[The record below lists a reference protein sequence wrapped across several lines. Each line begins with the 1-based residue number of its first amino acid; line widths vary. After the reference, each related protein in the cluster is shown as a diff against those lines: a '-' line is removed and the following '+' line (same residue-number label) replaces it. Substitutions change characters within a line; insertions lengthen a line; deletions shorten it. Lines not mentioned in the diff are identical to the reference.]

1 MRRMALIAASVE
13 TAHVG
18 DQRVR
23 PLGLDLQRGNQGVL
37 GFHHDPVALAFDI
50 DTDGELRLHGST
62 LPFGAEPGFEPSK
75 RSTSRTWIMHKMQE
89 YLASL
94 LRC

>member
-1 MRRMALIAASVE
+1 MALIAASIE
-13 TAHVG
+13 TADIG

-23 PLGLDLQRGNQGVL
+23 PLRLDLQRGNQGVL

-62 LPFGAEPGFEPSK
+62 LPFGIEPGLEPSK
-75 RSTSRTWIMHKMQE
+75 RSPSRTWIMHKKQE
-89 YLASL
+89 YVAILLLA
-94 LRC
+94 